1 MIQKQEQIDYMKDLT
16 KFAWLGQVINAMFGG
31 KNDLYKEVTKAYDK
45 LVTSFI
51 ETEST
56 QNTVIEEWRNIA
68 QQRGLKYTSNEEVKR

>member
-1 MIQKQEQIDYMKDLT
+1 MKDLT